1 MLVDFISFQSLQTNL
16 EKIIDATY
24 YDENE
29 KNVNTKMKV
38 FRNFLYNVA
47 YQMLIMILPLITA
60 PYISRVLG
68 AELIGVYSYTHSIA
82 YYFVLFAQLGLSVYG
97 NRTIAQVRDNQDK
110 LNYVFSSLYK
120 LQLVIAV
127 LSSAVYLV
135 YISGFSKPEYKVY
148 FFLQFMYVIS
158 GVFDINWFYFG
169 IEKFKLTVTRNT
181 IIKVLTVVLI
191 LLLVKSRNDLSIY
204 IIIMAGGVL
213 LGQLAMWTQLGKYV
227 HFVKTEWRDS
237 FKIFLPVLILFLP
250 TIATSLYRY
259 MDKIMLGSM
268 VTMDQLGYYEN
279 SEKFISISM
288 GIVNALGTV
297 MIPQMS
303 YLISN
308 GELKKAREYLDK
320 SIEGIY
326 IIASPLAFGLASIA
340 TILSVV
346 FYGSDFSECG
356 KIIPVLA
363 MSLLFSAWANVIRTQ
378 YLIPN
383 TRDREYIIS
392 MFCGA
397 GVNLIINFLLIPTVG
412 AVGAAIGT
420 VFAEAAVAIAH
431 SFFVR
436 KELPLL
442 HYFRIIAPYVLIG
455 AVMFEIVKIAISFA
469 HETIVWLGI
478 VIAIGM
484 ISYGIMLI
492 VYLYISKGNYYKVIK
507 SLFTID
513 ITRKNG

>member
-1 MLVDFISFQSLQTNL
+1 MYLGYICFVILDSTNTEEVESKKSKRSDTL
-16 EKIIDATY
+16 
-24 YDENE
+24 
-29 KNVNTKMKV
+29 KV
-38 FRNFLYNVA
+38 FKNFLYNVA
-47 YQMLIMILPLITA
+47 YQILIMILPLITA
-60 PYISRVLG
+60 PYIARVLG

-110 LNYVFSSLYK
+110 LNYTFSSLYK
-120 LQLVIAV
+120 LQLVIASV
-127 LSSAVYLV
+127 SCVIYMTYV
-135 YISGFSKPEYKVY
+135 SGFAKPDYRVY
-148 FFLQFMYVIS
+148 FFLQFLYVIS

-169 IEKFKLTVTRNT
+169 IEKFKLTVTRNMV
-181 IIKVLTVVLI
+181 IKILTVVLI
-191 LLLVKSRNDLSIY
+191 LLIVKDKNDLSIY
-204 IIIMAGGVL
+204 IVIMAGGVL

-227 HFVKTEWRDS
+227 QFVKTKWKDS
-237 FKIFLPVLILFLP
+237 FKVFLPVLILFLP
-250 TIATSLYRY
+250 TVATSLYRY
-259 MDKIMLGSM
+259 MDKIMLG
-268 VTMDQLGYYEN
+268 TMATMNQLGYYEN
-279 SEKFISISM
+279 SEKFISIAM
-288 GIVNALGTV
+288 GVINALGTV

-303 YLISN
+303 NLISN
-308 GELKKAREYLDK
+308 GETRKAREYIDK

-346 FYGSDFSECG
+346 FYGADFSPCG
-356 KIIPVLA
+356 SIIPVLA

-383 TRDREYIIS
+383 TRDKEYIIS

-397 GVNLIINFLLIPTVG
+397 GANLIINFVLIPIVG

-420 VFAEAAVAIAH
+420 FFAEAAVAIAH

-442 HYFRIIAPYVLIG
+442 HYFKLVVPYIFIG
-455 AVMFEIVKIAISFA
+455 GVMFGVVRAIISVA
-469 HETIVWLGI
+469 HNSVIWLCS

-484 ISYGIMLI
+484 ISYGVMLI
-492 VYLYISKGNYYKVIK
+492 LYLCISRGNYYKTMKVLFEKVVI
-507 SLFTID
+507 
-513 ITRKNG
+513 RKKD

>member
-1 MLVDFISFQSLQTNL
+1 
-16 EKIIDATY
+16 
-24 YDENE
+24 
-29 KNVNTKMKV
+29 MKV
-38 FRNFLYNVA
+38 FKNFLYNVA
-47 YQMLIMILPLITA
+47 YQILIMILPLITA
-60 PYISRVLG
+60 PYIARVLG

-97 NRTIAQVRDNQDK
+97 NRTVAQVRDNQDK
-110 LNYVFSSLYK
+110 LNYTFSSLYK
-120 LQLVIAV
+120 LQLLIAIISCV
-127 LSSAVYLV
+127 VYMTYV
-135 YISGFSKPEYKVY
+135 SGFAKHEYKVY
-148 FFLQFMYVIS
+148 FALQFLYVIS

-181 IIKVLTVVLI
+181 IIKILTVVLI
-191 LLLVKSRNDLSIY
+191 LLLVKDKSDLSVY
-204 IIIMAGGVL
+204 IVIMAGGVL

-227 HFVKTEWRDS
+227 HFVRTEWKDS

-259 MDKIMLGSM
+259 MDKIMLGTM

-279 SEKFISISM
+279 SEKFISIAM
-288 GIVNALGTV
+288 GVINALGTV

-303 YLISN
+303 NLISK
-308 GELKKAREYLDK
+308 GDIRKAREYLDK

-326 IIASPLAFGLASIA
+326 IIASPLAFGLASVA

-346 FYGSDFSECG
+346 FYGADFSPCG
-356 KIIPVLA
+356 SIIPVLA
-363 MSLLFSAWANVIRTQ
+363 VSLLFSAWANVIRTQ

-397 GVNLIINFLLIPTVG
+397 GANLIINFVLIPVVG

-436 KELPLL
+436 KELPLS
-442 HYFRIIAPYVLIG
+442 HYFKLIVPYVFIG
-455 AVMFEIVKIAISFA
+455 GVMFGTIRFIITFA
-469 HETIVWLGI
+469 HNSVIWLCI
-478 VIAIGM
+478 VIAIGI
-484 ISYGIMLI
+484 ISYGVMLI
-492 VYLYISKGNYYKVIK
+492 LYLCVSKGNYYTIMKA
-507 SLFTID
+507 LFHKAI
-513 ITRKNG
+513 IRKNG